1 MPLRS
6 VATAFDRVVRILSV
20 TLALFAGALL
30 AMLYIIVQFEVVMR
44 FVFHAPTHWTHE
56 VSTFAISWV
65 GLMAAPYALR
75 LGSQLEVDLV
85 VSRLSPRS
93 RARLGIATDLLGAAF
108 CGFAAWLG
116 LGFVEIAQMMEATS
130 ASELD
135 TPLWIPYLV
144 IPIAFSALCLEFLA
158 RALTRA
164 GLVAGRAPAAE
175 VQHV

>member
-1 MPLRS
+1 MPVRS
-6 VATAFDRVVRILSV
+6 VATAFDRVVRVMSLA
-20 TLALFAGALL
+20 LALFAGGLL
-30 AMLYIIVQFEVVMR
+30 AMLYVIVQYEVVMR

-65 GLMAAPYALR
+65 GLLAAPYTLR

-85 VSRLSPRS
+85 VSRLPPRT
-93 RARLGIATDLLGAAF
+93 RAALGGATDLLGAAF

-116 LGFVEIAQMMEATS
+116 MGFVEIAHMMEATS

-144 IPIAFSALCLEFLA
+144 IPVAFGGLCLEFIV
-158 RALTRA
+158 RALARA
-164 GLVAGRAPAAE
+164 GLVAGRVPAAQA
-175 VQHV
+175 VHI